1 MSRSKMVIFFTIFFI
16 TNLSAQKMNTEEV
29 LLKMIDEA
37 LVLDKTKEVIDA
49 DINGLLK
56 VVKLSEVNDAPIV
69 FVISNK
75 WIGAYYLKK
84 AEYSKALNYY
94 QIALNKVN
102 LHSNFSKEKFIIKTG
117 IANSY
122 LKMRRFKDS
131 EKINLDLLKDLNS
144 KSSNKEK
151 DSLHLINSKKTILQ
165 NLGNVYLQQ
174 GKFNKAIPIIKEAAG
189 LIKRSQ
195 YLSNELF
202 NAAKV
207 SSVFNL
213 GSAYLLSGNAKL
225 AKPYILKNLNFIKGQ
240 NKNLKTLAQCYGNL
254 AYCEFLLKD
263 YNSAYDYYFKS
274 LKISKTNNYSDVT
287 LITYKDLSDT
297 YRKDKKWT
305 KSINYLNKYY
315 SLKDS
320 IQGITVQRNFDKI
333 RIEFETEQKEQ
344 EIIKLNQE
352 KLLARQEKKI
362 LLIALF
368 IAFLIV
374 LFFMFIYI
382 NIKGN
387 RKKETELKSLKII
400 NLSQEIKYK
409 KRDITRLALEI
420 SKKQELAKE
429 LSSHIKKLDVHI
441 PLEIKTK
448 WRKVGTIIQGHLQSS
463 DEQKVFYENVDD
475 INNAFYGKLEKHF
488 SNLSKSERELCS
500 FIRLGLSNKEIS
512 ALRNVSLEA
521 VRSSRFRLRKKL
533 NFTSKDEVEVFLQ
546 KL

>member
-1 MSRSKMVIFFTIFFI
+1 
-16 TNLSAQKMNTEEV
+16 MNTEEV